1 MALMKL
7 VLRIHIGLAVL
18 SLLAL
23 VVLRL
28 AAPQLVVATNLG
40 FILAFGFSAAFF
52 GALADLRG
60 LDYSPTSPG
69 LPMLLFSSMFLALAL
84 DGLLGLNYLL
94 PAASWRS
101 LLASSPLL
109 LFASGGWWVVCTRTA
124 AEVRRLTPVLWFGL
138 LLAFGGAAAILA
150 ALQAST

>member
-1 MALMKL
+1 MTLIWRIYVALAAL
-7 VLRIHIGLAVL
+7 L
-18 SLLAL
+18 LLAL

-28 AAPQLVVATNLG
+28 AAAQLVVATNLG

-60 LDYSPTSPG
+60 LDYSSTSPG
-69 LPMLLFSSMFLALAL
+69 LPLITFSSLFLALAL
-84 DGLLGLNYLL
+84 DGLLGLNYWL
-94 PAASWRS
+94 PEASWRS

-124 AEVRRLTPVLWFGL
+124 AEVRRLTPVLWLGL